1 MVINYKE
8 LSDRAYSLH
17 SANRLDE
24 AEEIYKQLLEIS
36 PEDVNVLN
44 LYGLLCLAKGD
55 NDSAISLLSKALI
68 LKETSYIMSNLA
80 KAYLSNGEIHNAIKL
95 LEKAVLEKPDDD
107 IYYSL
112 AIAYKKIN
120 NTEKAIVNYEKA
132 LDINPK
138 KYNASYN
145 LSLIYKDLK
154 DYKNAI
160 EYAQRCL
167 IISPMSE
174 EIYAL
179 LSSLYELN
187 NDLKNAVK
195 SLEKAVLI
203 NPKEYLYYFNLGVLY
218 SKLDK
223 KDEAESCYKK
233 VLEVSPKNIE
243 TLVNL
248 ASLYKTKNKNTA
260 LEYILCA
267 YSINPYEKNVS
278 LNLAQIYRDLNKN
291 KESIEVLNSLINHIP
306 DSDEA
311 YSLLAINYMD
321 LGEYEKALSY
331 YEKAISLKPD
341 NLNYLHGKST
351 ALKYFDR
358 LDEAQKILEYVTNKD
373 SSLIQSNTSLGMIY
387 LQKKEFEK
395 GMNLYIQRSLDTNFS
410 KIFVDSRVWNRN
422 TILKEKTVLVY
433 SDCGLGDT
441 VMFARYLPIL
451 NKIAKKV
458 ILQTDFELVQLLKN
472 SLPDIEIIPKT
483 VFAVDYDVVIPI
495 MNLALALNIDFN
507 NIPMASGYLSDDIE
521 LTKKYCEIFSSD
533 KKKIGLFRQG
543 NQKIFKNRSIGAQY
557 INQLTNIDKFAFYS
571 MQKDDIEC
579 NNVCS
584 LVKYI
589 NNYNDTASLLKNI
602 DVLVTI
608 DSSIIHIAGAL
619 GIKTYLML
627 PHTAEWRWFNDTTS
641 TPWYDSVKIFRQSK
655 NGEWQSVIDEVKA
668 ALIEL

>member
-1 MVINYKE
+1 MGINYKE
-8 LSDRAYSLH
+8 LSDKAYYLH
-17 SANRLDE
+17 SSNKLNE
-24 AEEIYKQLLEIS
+24 AEEIYKQLLQMA
-36 PEDVNVLN
+36 PEDVNILN

-95 LEKAVLEKPDDD
+95 LEKAALEKPDDD

-112 AIAYKKIN
+112 AIAYKKID
-120 NTEKAIVNYEKA
+120 NTDNAILNYEKA
-132 LDINPK
+132 LNINPK
-138 KYNASYN
+138 KYNALYN

-154 DYKNAI
+154 DYNKAI
-160 EYAQRCL
+160 EFAQRCL

-179 LSSLYELN
+179 LSSLYESN
-187 NDLKNAVK
+187 NDLNNAVK
-195 SLEKAVLI
+195 SLEKAVSI

-218 SKLDK
+218 SKLNK
-223 KDEAESCYKK
+223 KDESEAYYKK
-233 VLEVSPKNIE
+233 VLEFSPSNIE

-260 LEYILCA
+260 LEYILSA

-291 KESIEVLNSLINHIP
+291 KESIEVLNALINHIP
-306 DSDEA
+306 NLDEA

-321 LGEYEKALSY
+321 LGEYDKALAN

-351 ALKYFDR
+351 ALKYFDK
-358 LDEAQKILEYVTNKD
+358 LDEAQKILEYVTSKD

-410 KIFVDSRVWNRN
+410 KLFTDSRVWKKN
-422 TILKEKTVLVY
+422 TDLKNKIVLVY

-441 VMFARYLPIL
+441 VMFSRYLYLL

-458 ILQTDFELVQLLKN
+458 ILQTDSELVQLLKN
-472 SLPDIEIIPKT
+472 SIQNIEIVPKT
-483 VFAVDYDVVIPI
+483 ALINDYDIVIPI
-495 MNLALALNIDFN
+495 MNLAFALNIDFD
-507 NIPMASGYLSDDIE
+507 NIPLSSGYLTDDTV
-521 LTKKYCEIFSSD
+521 LTKEYSGIFSSD
-533 KKKIGLFRQG
+533 KKRIGIFRQG
-543 NQKIFKNRSIGAQY
+543 NQKIFKNRSVASEY
-557 INQLTNIDKFAFYS
+557 INQLTNTDKFEFCS
-571 MQKDDIEC
+571 MQKDDIGC
-579 NNVCS
+579 DNVCS
-584 LVKYI
+584 LTQYI
-589 NNYNDTASLLKNI
+589 RNYNDTASLLKNI

-608 DSSIIHIAGAL
+608 DSSIVHIAGAL
-619 GIKTYLML
+619 GLKTYLML
-627 PHTAEWRWFNDTTS
+627 PHTAEWRWFDDTTS
-641 TPWYDSVKIFRQSK
+641 TPWYDSVTIFKQDK
-655 NGEWQSVIDEVKA
+655 NGEWQSVIDKVKA
-668 ALIEL
+668 ALIKL